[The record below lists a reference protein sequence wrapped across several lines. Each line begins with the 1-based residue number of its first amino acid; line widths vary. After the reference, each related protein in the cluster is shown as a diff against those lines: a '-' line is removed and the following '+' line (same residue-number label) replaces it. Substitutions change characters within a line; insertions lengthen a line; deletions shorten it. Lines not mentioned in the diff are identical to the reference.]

1 MALNLNKAKIG
12 RKILLIAVA
21 CGVLG
26 ALGFFLPLSLA
37 LTVLQSKI
45 AVKPVS
51 GDIVVVGID
60 SPSISEVGRW
70 PWPRDKQAEL
80 IRKIDAYDPES
91 IYIDII
97 YQGATTPAAD
107 RAFLNAVKEVKA
119 PIKVVALADKDDNGR
134 VSSIFSNRSVV
145 GPANTVTA
153 YFPYLFGF
161 VWTLPTSIES
171 ERGRL
176 RSVAASMT
184 DLKEEKPSIFP
195 VNYAFDPNTIPNIAA
210 KDILGQRI
218 TADQIR
224 GKTVIVGVTDV
235 SQNDVHSMPGWGVR
249 AGVFFH
255 VLGAETIVNGL
266 PSDWGWLGF
275 FAIAL
280 LLCAVQLSREGLKY
294 SILICWAGA
303 AMILGA
309 STWLTTLNIT
319 NNPIPALALISSV
332 GVLVARQKAALIRSQ
347 RNAGTGY
354 FNMTGYLVEEVVSNA
369 VFIGANVTRAETRLG
384 YVRQEDKIAIM
395 KEVGHRL
402 STVIDEQQLTHNDD
416 QQFFWEMPSIPTQKL
431 ADHLEGMR
439 QLFSEPLI
447 IDGRKIDIDIH
458 FGVDRNVNNN
468 IKIRLMSALDASV
481 EASKSQSTFKIATT
495 MEFDALLRSQFSS
508 EFETA
513 MNNGDIELLFEAQ
526 KNLAN
531 NAVESAAASLRWTH
545 PAYGQ
550 IDTAKLFA
558 TAKDTGNLKRV
569 SNYLCEQAIE
579 AAGSFAKQRPDFTV
593 SVKVSTDIILSPDF
607 AKAMVQCA
615 LNAQCP
621 PANVTFE
628 VLEIHD
634 HKFNEQ
640 ARSALFELQQV
651 GFNIG
656 IGNFGLTDADIDLI
670 KKFQPD
676 EIVLAKSFSAELL
689 GSTSNE
695 IFAVGALRIA
705 SASHTLT
712 TADGIDDRDVLAA
725 LRRHGCARGRGKI
738 ISIPINLNNFSETYL
753 ETSDKKFG

>member
-1 MALNLNKAKIG
+1 MALNLNKSKIG
-12 RKILLIAVA
+12 RKMLPIAVA

-26 ALGFFLPLSLA
+26 ALGLFLPLSLA

-80 IRKIDAYDPES
+80 IRKIDAYDPGS
-91 IYIDII
+91 IYVDVI
-97 YQGATTPAAD
+97 YQGATSPAAD
-107 RAFLNAVKEVKA
+107 KAFYNSLNQANA
-119 PIKVVALADKDDNGR
+119 PTHVIASAYKDDDGR
-134 VSSIFSNRSVV
+134 VSSIFSKRSVV
-145 GPANTVTA
+145 GPVDTITA
-153 YFPYLFGF
+153 YIPSMFGF
-161 VWTLPTSIES
+161 VWEIPTSIAS

-176 RSVAASMT
+176 RSVSARIA
-184 DLKEEKPSIFP
+184 DLKEEKPSTFS
-195 VNYAFDPNTIPNIAA
+195 VNYTLDPNSIPNIAA
-210 KDILGQRI
+210 KDILSQTI
-218 TADQIR
+218 NADQIK
-224 GKTVIVGVTDV
+224 GKTVILGVTDV

-249 AGVFFH
+249 AGVYFH
-255 VLGAETIVNGL
+255 VLGAETIKNGL
-266 PSDWGWLGF
+266 PANWGWLGF
-275 FAIAL
+275 FVAAL
-280 LLCAVQLSREGLKY
+280 LLCALQLSREGLRY
-294 SILICWAGA
+294 SNLICWAGA
-303 AMILGA
+303 AIILGS
-309 STWLTTLNIT
+309 STWLTTLHIIND
-319 NNPIPALALISSV
+319 PIPALALIASV
-332 GVLVARQKAALIRSQ
+332 GIFVARQKAALIRSQ
-347 RNAGTGY
+347 RNAETGY

-369 VFIGANVTRAETRLG
+369 VFIAANVTRAETRLG

-481 EASKSQSTFKIATT
+481 EASRSQSTFKIATT

-513 MNNGDIELLFEAQ
+513 INNGDIELLLEAQ

-558 TAKDTGNLKRV
+558 TARDTGNLKRV
-569 SNYLCEQAIE
+569 SNYLCEQAIK
-579 AAGSFAKQRPDFTV
+579 AAGRLAKQRPDFTV
-593 SVKVSTDIILSPDF
+593 SVKVSTDIILSPEF
-607 AKAMVQCA
+607 GEAMVQCA

-725 LRRHGCARGRGKI
+725 LGRHGCVRGRGKI
-738 ISIPINLNNFSETYL
+738 ISIPINLNNFSKTYL
-753 ETSDKKFG
+753 EVSDKKFG